1 MTIEEKAMAYDEALK
16 DMRVIYPNLS
26 DDTKLKLT
34 IEHAFPQLKESEDEK
49 VRKHI
54 IDIIKDNAKS
64 KCIPCDAEIAYLEK
78 QKEHQ
83 DNCTKFLAKILKR
96 SAEGFRNVL
105 KKKGIDYNVHE
116 SFWTDTA
123 KTYSKQEC
131 SEFYK
136 WMDDMTMEL
145 VTEETP
151 EYKKGFKDGLDK
163 AKQESV
169 TTPKFKIGDIISCKH
184 DGRTFEIKSL
194 DMEQCFYHYTEEGR
208 GNSFEY
214 ADQNFEL
221 VGHNPV
227 HIEWDEED
235 DQYLLVIKNALHKYE
250 RSDKWDANIIFQWLK
265 RKLFSPPHNLS
276 IDGLLNYY
284 CLETALG
291 FMNYLDKN
299 HEVYLADSEC
309 EDIKK
314 AFKMNDWKKILK
326 YAEKYQYI

>member
-26 DDTKLKLT
+26 GDTKLKLA
-34 IEHAFPQLKESEDEK
+34 IEHAFPQLKESKDERI
-49 VRKHI
+49 RKHI

-83 DNCTKFLAKILKR
+83 EYCTKFLAKILKH
-96 SAEGFRNVL
+96 SAEGFRNIL

-116 SFWTDTA
+116 SFWMDTA

-131 SEFYK
+131 NEFYK

-235 DQYLLVIKNALHKYE
+235 DQYLLVIKNALDKYE

-284 CLETALG
+284 CLETALS

-299 HEVYLADSEC
+299 CAVYLIDSEC

-314 AFKMNDWKKILK
+314 AFKMSDWEKILK
-326 YAEKYQYI
+326 YAEKYINI